1 MKKVYNIS
9 ANKYYQIRL
18 KHGLKRTGIILP
30 FFIAIFLYKFIIL
43 AFTSIVKHNF
53 SRLRIFVKHTQYSKL
68 NLVENNESRP
78 CGRQKEVID
87 CLVKISFLL

>member
-18 KHGLKRTGIILP
+18 KHGLKRTGIVLP

-43 AFTSIVKHNF
+43 LGLGIVKHKF
-53 SRLRIFVKHTQYSKL
+53 PIIRKFVEHTQAQQL
-68 NLVENNESRP
+68 NFVEDNESRP
-78 CGRQKEVID
+78 NGRRGGIK
-87 CLVKISFLL
+87 L